1 MVASSFS
8 SLAETE
14 SSTDHARSSS
24 IVSLSLVVAS
34 QAVLLPGRP
43 SGMSQQCRAGH
54 RDLPA
59 QFGTPFR
66 LRKSSNF
73 VPVLI
78 DEKIYRMQQRLPHSD
93 GVLLLV
99 SVASAAA
106 AAGDCRGME
115 PDGGGDSDDSFNR
128 FLANATKVSHAQALN
143 LPTAV
148 AP

>member
-1 MVASSFS
+1 
-8 SLAETE
+8 
-14 SSTDHARSSS
+14 
-24 IVSLSLVVAS
+24 
-34 QAVLLPGRP
+34 
-43 SGMSQQCRAGH
+43 MSQQCRAGH

-78 DEKIYRMQQRLPHSD
+78 DEKIYRTKPIMQQRLPHSD